1 MSSNK
6 IENQVNTNE
15 IPNTNTNTNTMSS
28 SIPSVS
34 APPSPP
40 AKMNFFEFLKSH
52 QINKTSQLVS
62 TNTRIGDKE
71 LQLYGG
77 SYHIPED
84 EYPLFLNLYY
94 NEVFIKNKKE
104 YFTEK
109 QLEKDGAILIDIDL
123 RFNYELNARVYSDEH
138 IEDLISLYLEKL
150 KNIYE
155 FDDET
160 EFYIYVFEKTNI
172 KRDEKKNIVKDGIHI
187 IIGLPSDHDMQQ
199 YLRQEIISKIDEIW
213 GDFPIT
219 NSWDEVFD
227 EGISKGH
234 INWQLYGSSKPGCE
248 AYSLTKMFQIKFETE
263 TNIEIIHKIPILD
276 IDIKEVFPKL
286 SVRNRNLPICFY
298 KNTFIQQLQN
308 KIDSG
313 EIISVN
319 EDNKRCKKHNESM
332 STTSTFTENILSPL
346 MVLQI
351 KSMDELKSLVDHFI
365 DKLNNEIEQ
374 KYIELKE
381 AYDYTMILPSSYY
394 TEYSKWIRVGWALRN
409 IHDSLF
415 IVWVVFSSQCVE
427 KFQIIDIPDL
437 FSQWQTFDLNNLNGL
452 TKRSIMH
459 WANVDAHDNYKK
471 VRENSV
477 DYFIEQT
484 IYVSK
489 RSISEDKKVDK
500 GCGDYDIA
508 TVLHQLFKDVFVC
521 ASVKAG
527 IWYQYTKHRWEEIDS
542 GTTLRKKIS
551 TELRDIYRKKML
563 LMMQQITLEKTKT
576 DKDEDKI
583 KVLDYKFGKVGEI
596 LIRLARTN
604 DKKNI
609 MTEAKELFFDPNF
622 MEKLDTNPYLLC
634 FNNGVIDF
642 KEKKFRKGYPD
653 DYISKTTNNNYIDL
667 SDPIVYNK
675 YLTIIDEINDFMR
688 KLFPKLELYNYMWEH
703 LASTLIGTSSNQ
715 TFNMY
720 IGIGQNGK
728 SVLVSLMESVLGQYK
743 GDVPLSLVTEKRVK
757 VGGLAP
763 EIVALKGI
771 RYAVMQEPS
780 KGDRI
785 NEGMMKQLTSGIDPI
800 QARAPYMPQSIT
812 FIPQF
817 KLTLCCNELMV
828 IKSQDHGTWRR
839 IRVVDFLSLFV
850 DKPVTNDPDKPYQF
864 LLDKNIKEK
873 FLYWKEIFAGMLVL
887 KAFETNGNVNDC
899 NMVLQSSNE
908 YRNSQ
913 DYVAEFIADKII
925 VDING
930 KITKSEITQEFNS
943 WYLGTYGKGGPS
955 PKEVQSYMDKKYG
968 PFKLQKCW
976 KGVRINYDTDI
987 TTDTPNEDSEF
998 DLDQQFDIIENL

>member
-1 MSSNK
+1 MSSNNK
-6 IENQVNTNE
+6 IEIVTENQRENTTGHNM
-15 IPNTNTNTNTMSS
+15 ISMSS
-28 SIPSVS
+28 SSTTKI
-34 APPSPP
+34 
-40 AKMNFFEFLKSH
+40 NFFEFLKSH
-52 QINKTSQLVS
+52 QINKSSDLVS

-77 SYHIPED
+77 SYHIPEN
-84 EYPLFLNLYY
+84 EYSTFLNLYY
-94 NEVFIKNKKE
+94 SEVFVKNKKD

-109 QLEKDGAILIDIDL
+109 QLEKDGPILIDIDL
-123 RFNYELNARVYSDEH
+123 RFNIDLTSRVYSDEH
-138 IEDLISLYLEKL
+138 IADLISLYMDKL
-150 KNIYE
+150 KSIYE
-155 FDDET
+155 FDDES
-160 EFYIYVFEKTNI
+160 EFEIYVFEKSNI
-172 KRDEKKNIVKDGIHI
+172 RKDEKKNVAKDGIHMM
-187 IIGLPSDHDMQQ
+187 IGLPSDHNMQQ
-199 YLRQEIISKIDEIW
+199 YLRKEIIKGIDEIW
-213 GDFPIT
+213 GDFPIINT
-219 NSWDEVFD
+219 WEEVFD
-227 EGISKGH
+227 DGISKGH
-234 INWQLYGSSKPGCE
+234 TNWQLYGSSKPGNE
-248 AYSLTKMFQIKFETE
+248 AYKLTKMFQIKFENE
-263 TNIEIIHKIPILD
+263 SEIIYKIPIQKN
-276 IDIKEVFPKL
+276 IKELFPKL
-286 SVRNRNLPICFY
+286 SARNTSLPIIFY
-298 KNTFIQQLQN
+298 KNNFIQQLQHM
-308 KIDSG
+308 IEIG
-313 EIISVN
+313 EIESVN
-319 EDNKRCKKHNESM
+319 GDKRHRKPPDTQNNR
-332 STTSTFTENILSPL
+332 STTTTFTENIFSPL
-346 MVLQI
+346 IVLQI
-351 KSMDELKSLVDHFI
+351 KSVDELKTLVNHFI
-365 DKLNNEIEQ
+365 DKINDEVEQ

-381 AYDYTMILPSSYY
+381 AYEYTMILPTPYY
-394 TEYSKWIRVGWALRN
+394 TDYNKWIRVGWALRN
-409 IHDSLF
+409 ISDSLF
-415 IVWVVFSSQCVE
+415 IVWVAFSSQCVE
-427 KFQIIDIPDL
+427 KFNIHDIHDL
-437 FSQWQTFDLNNLNGL
+437 FSKWQTFDLNNLNGL

-459 WANVDAHDNYKK
+459 WANVDAHENYKK

-489 RSISEDKKVDK
+489 RSVSEDKKVEK

-508 TVLHQLFKDVFVC
+508 TVLHQLFKDIFVC

-551 TELRDIYRKKML
+551 TDLRDIYRKKML
-563 LMMQQITLEKTKT
+563 SIIQQTALEKNKP

-583 KVLDYKFGKVGEI
+583 KVLDCKFGKIGEI
-596 LIRLARTN
+596 LVRLARTN

-622 MEKLDTNPYLLC
+622 LEKLDTNPYLLC

-667 SDPIVYNK
+667 SNPQTYNK
-675 YLTIIDEINDFMR
+675 NLKIIEEINDFMH
-688 KLFPKLELYNYMWEH
+688 KLFPNQQLYNYMWEH

-728 SVLVSLMESVLGQYK
+728 SVLVSLMETVLGQYK
-743 GDVPLSLVTEKRVK
+743 GDVPLSLVTDKRVK

-800 QARAPYMPQSIT
+800 QARAPYMPQPIT

-817 KLTLCCNELMV
+817 KLALCCNELMV

-850 DKPVTNDPDKPYQF
+850 DKPVANDPEKPYQF

-873 FLYWKEIFAGMLVL
+873 FVYWKELFAGMLVL
-887 KAFETNGNVNDC
+887 KAFETNGNVSDC
-899 NMVLQSSNE
+899 DMVLQSSNE

-925 VDING
+925 SDASG
-930 KITKSEITQEFNS
+930 KITKSEITQEFNT
-943 WYLGTYGKGGPS
+943 WYMGTYGKGGPS

-968 PFKLQKCW
+968 PFKINKCW
-976 KGVRINYDTDI
+976 KGVRINYDIDI
-987 TTDTPNEDSEF
+987 NLNDNNPDAEPEF
-998 DLDQQFDIIENL
+998 DLDQQFGNIQNL